1 MAQTQKLIVIFCF
14 FPQKC
19 FPGSSGDSEC
29 SFFKHVWKY
38 LPNVQFFYSKSVDFF
53 KYIFIVEKQH
63 FSSKMSS
70 GHVGWNF
77 DRHAF
82 VFHKSYFFWLKFRKK
97 IIIFSQK
104 STPFPQKFLRRLTM
118 QFCQLYRKAFA
129 QSLKFFHQSQ
139 NIFNMF
145 FFQKLA
151 FLKNSPGHV
160 ECKFNS
166 PAKKM
171 SVPGLT

>member
-1 MAQTQKLIVIFCF
+1 MAQTPKLIVIFCF

-82 VFHKSYFFWLKFRKK
+82 VFHKSYFFGSNSEKNNYFFSKKYAFSPKIPSQAYNAILSTLPQGFRSKFK
-97 IIIFSQK
+97 IFSSK
-104 STPFPQKFLRRLTM
+104 SKHIQ
-118 QFCQLYRKAFA
+118 
-129 QSLKFFHQSQ
+129 HV
-139 NIFNMF
+139 

-171 SVPGLT
+171 SVPRLT